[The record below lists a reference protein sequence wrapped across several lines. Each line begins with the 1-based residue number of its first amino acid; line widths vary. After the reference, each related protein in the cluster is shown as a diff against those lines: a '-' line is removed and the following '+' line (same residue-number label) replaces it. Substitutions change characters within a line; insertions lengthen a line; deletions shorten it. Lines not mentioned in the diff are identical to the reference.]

1 MIAGKRGSEKLR
13 VSLIYAG
20 LALAIIIAFEPVR
33 HNDFVD
39 FDDNE
44 YVTEN
49 ARVKGGIS
57 GDSVVSAFTTPH
69 FYMWHPLT
77 SLSHT
82 LDCEVFGLDPL
93 GHHLVSLLFHAAN
106 SLLVLRVLK
115 RMTGALWRS
124 AFVAAVF
131 ALHPLSVESVAW
143 VSERKNVLSTFFW
156 LLTIAAYIRHA
167 ERPSIRRYPWVLLA
181 FCLGV
186 LAKPMVVTLPF
197 VLLLLDFWPLCQLQ
211 LRGEAKKTSCR
222 WQSVELAREKLSG
235 RRLILE
241 KMPLV
246 ILAAVLSVITF
257 MIQRSGNIVASL
269 ETLPVSVRAANAVVS
284 YVGYI
289 RKMIW
294 PSDLA
299 MYYPY
304 QNLAL
309 GLVIMCF
316 VILAAVTAVVIV
328 MRRRRR
334 YPLVGWFWF
343 IGTLIPVI
351 GLVQAGS
358 QAMADRCTYVS
369 GIGIYII
376 VGWGVAEIPSKW
388 PHRDLALAILSCA
401 VLSAL
406 LIATRIQVRHWRDSS
421 SMYEHTLAVTENNRI
436 AHKLYGDFLEKTGR
450 LKDAVEQYGKA
461 VKISPGFESA
471 REKMGLTLLEMK
483 EFDKAIVVFTDL
495 LHAKP
500 DWPEMHVRLA
510 VAYSQKH
517 QLAAAEKHFKEA
529 LQARPHWAEVYNGLG
544 KVYNTQG
551 RYELAIRNFQEA
563 LRLKP
568 DYPDAIGN
576 LARVVRLMQQAKVDG
591 GAGEQN
597 EK

>member
-1 MIAGKRGSEKLR
+1 MIAGNAASEKLR

-20 LALAIIIAFEPVR
+20 LAVATIIAYEPVR
-33 HNDFVD
+33 YNEFVD

-82 LDCEVFGLDPL
+82 LDCEVFGLNPL
-93 GHHLVSLLFHAAN
+93 GHHLVSLLFHVAN

-143 VSERKNVLSTFFW
+143 ASERKNVLSTFFW
-156 LLTIAAYIRHA
+156 LLTIAAYIRYA
-167 ERPSIRRYPWVLLA
+167 ERPSIGRYLWAFSA

-197 VLLLLDFWPLCQLQ
+197 VLLLLDFWPLCRLQ
-211 LRGEAKKTSCR
+211 LRGEGKKNSR
-222 WQSVELAREKLSG
+222 RRQPVEAACEKLSG

-241 KMPLV
+241 KIPLV

-284 YVGYI
+284 YVRYI
-289 RKMIW
+289 GKMIW

-304 QNLAL
+304 QDLAL

-328 MRRRRR
+328 MRRRR
-334 YPLVGWFWF
+334 YPLVGWLWF

-358 QAMADRCTYVS
+358 QAMADRYTYVS

-388 PHRDLALAILSCA
+388 PHRNLALALLSCA
-401 VLSAL
+401 ALSAL
-406 LIATRIQVRHWRDSS
+406 LAATRIQVRYWRDSS
-421 SMYEHTLAVTENNRI
+421 SVYEHTLAVTENNRI

-450 LKDAVEQYGKA
+450 LKDAAEQYDKA
-461 VKISPGFESA
+461 LKFSPGFQSA

-483 EFDKAIVVFTDL
+483 EFDKAIVVLTDL
-495 LHAKP
+495 LRAKP

-529 LQARPHWAEVYNGLG
+529 LRARPNWAEVYNGLG
-544 KVYNTQG
+544 KVYSAQG
-551 RYELAIRNFQEA
+551 RYEPAIRNFQEA
-563 LRLKP
+563 LRIKP
-568 DYPDAIGN
+568 DYPDASGN

>member
-1 MIAGKRGSEKLR
+1 MIAGKAGYKKLR
-13 VSLIYAG
+13 VCLVYAG
-20 LALAIIIAFEPVR
+20 LALATIIAYEPVR
-33 HNDFVD
+33 HNEFVD

-49 ARVKGGIS
+49 ARVRGGIS
-57 GDSVVSAFTTPH
+57 RESLISAFTTPH

-82 LDCEVFGLDPL
+82 LDCEAFGLNPL

-106 SLLVLRVLK
+106 SLLVLMVLK

-156 LLTIAAYIRHA
+156 LLTIAAYIRYA
-167 ERPSIRRYPWVLLA
+167 ERRSIGRYLWVLLA

-197 VLLLLDFWPLCQLQ
+197 VLLLLDFWPLCRLQ
-211 LRGEAKKTSCR
+211 LSGEAKKTSR
-222 WQSVELAREKLSG
+222 KRQPVEAAREKLSG

-241 KMPLV
+241 KIPLV

-284 YVGYI
+284 YVRYI
-289 RKMIW
+289 GKMIW

-304 QNLAL
+304 QSLAL
-309 GLVIMCF
+309 GLVMMCV
-316 VILAAVTAVVIV
+316 VILAAVTAVAIV
-328 MRRRRR
+328 MRRRR
-334 YPLVGWFWF
+334 YPLVGWLWF

-358 QAMADRCTYVS
+358 QAMADRYTYVS

-376 VGWGVAEIPSKW
+376 VGWGVAEIAGKW
-388 PHRDLALAILSCA
+388 PHRNLALAISSCA

-406 LIATRIQVRHWRDSS
+406 LIATRIQVRYWRDSS
-421 SMYEHTLAVTENNRI
+421 SMYEHTLAVTEDNRI

-450 LKDAVEQYGKA
+450 LKDAIEQYDKA

-483 EFDKAIVVFTDL
+483 EFDKAIIVFTDL
-495 LHAKP
+495 LRAKP

-517 QLAAAEKHFKEA
+517 ELAAAEKHFKEA

-544 KVYNTQG
+544 KVYSAQG
-551 RYELAIRNFQEA
+551 RYELALLNFQEA

-568 DYPDAIGN
+568 DYPDASGN

-591 GAGEQN
+591 GAGGKN